1 MRRYVKALRALRK
14 DTRIVIGAALLF
26 SVGGPVALILSND
39 TSPII
44 ITEVQ
49 PATVTVPFTK
59 LTQGTQS
66 AVARRVNYVL
76 TSPVELGGLW
86 RAVNAAGEPPK
97 VDFKTH
103 AVIAVFAGAAS
114 NAAIAVT
121 KIEDTNQRLV
131 SIAVTKLDGGCE
143 IDESRSGPSP
153 YEIVAVPAT
162 SLPLTHEDIETSF
175 ECK

>member
-26 SVGGPVALILSND
+26 GVGVPVALSLSSGA
-39 TSPII
+39 SPII

-49 PATVTVPFTK
+49 PATVTVPFIK
-59 LTQGTQS
+59 LSAGTQS
-66 AVARRVNYVL
+66 VVARRVNYL
-76 TSPVELGGLW
+76 LKSSDELSELW
-86 RAVNAAGEPPK
+86 QAVQAKGEPPE
-97 VDFKTH
+97 VNFKTH
-103 AVIAVFAGAAS
+103 AVIAVFAGKEPVS
-114 NAAIAVT
+114 DIQIA

-131 SIAVTKLDGGCE
+131 SIAVTKLDGGCK
-143 IDESRSGPSP
+143 INESSASP

-162 SLPLTHEDIETSF
+162 SLPLTHEDIETFF